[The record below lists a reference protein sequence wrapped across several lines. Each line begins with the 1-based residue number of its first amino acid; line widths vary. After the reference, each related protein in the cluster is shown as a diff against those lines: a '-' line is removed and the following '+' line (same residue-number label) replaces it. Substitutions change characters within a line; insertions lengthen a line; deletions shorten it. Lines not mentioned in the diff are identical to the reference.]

1 MIMASAELKELA
13 KEAGLE
19 GTELSNFL
27 RDERTRQREREKE
40 EREREE
46 KEREH
51 QREREE
57 KERERHREREKAES
71 DALQREA
78 DRRHEIELARLRVE
92 ESVLNRS
99 GQAERNI
106 GSMGSVPKLPSFDEK
121 MDDLD
126 AYLYRFEGYA
136 TMQGWPKERWA
147 SNLSALLKGNAL
159 QVFHRMSLDD
169 SGDYELLKIALLNRY
184 RLTDA
189 DFRNKFRQ
197 AKPQDGES
205 FSQFGIR
212 ITGYLDRW
220 IELSETSLSYEG
232 IRDLLIREQ
241 TLGVGSAE
249 LRVFIEERTPGS
261 FKEMCNIAEQYL
273 KAHGKSFRH
282 WWMSDKHRSE
292 GHETKG
298 LNSENKNRF
307 SNATSKFHGRS
318 GQSRVNGQSNPTAGR
333 ACWICS
339 SVKHYARE
347 CPQNKP
353 DRPMESSKSKV
364 GGNATVLACEE
375 ALLFKGG
382 LKLTTKQGGDLR
394 YFEDKGGKKYQVKEI
409 VALASE
415 QNKGMITALGRVS
428 GRPDTIEVL
437 RDSGCSTMV
446 IREDLC
452 DPRDFTGETR
462 GCVMMDGRVI
472 EVPVVKKKVDTPYYI
487 GEVEGVA
494 MKAPIYDLVI
504 GNVHGARGHED
515 PDTSWEIPTG
525 EEITEHEMSVESQD
539 VGPAITS
546 HEKTGGVVTRLQS
559 KNKPLR
565 PMKVAKT
572 KIVNLTST
580 EFKKLQETDKS
591 LDKLRK
597 RIESDSV
604 ERPRQWGTEVYYIDQ
619 KNGLMYRQFT
629 SPPEKGSVVHKQL
642 VLPHS
647 LRESVLEVAHDSIL
661 GGHLATKKTYDRVTS
676 NFFWPGAYDDVSR
689 YCRHVIYVRGLYPRE
704 DVVRHHWSAMPI
716 NGSVNL
722 LLEKPSEHIDLGVG
736 PYCEISG
743 LTRIL
748 TSRRKRRINMLELRE
763 RLESTCKLAHDELRD
778 KETNT

>member
-1 MIMASAELKELA
+1 MASAELRELLELA
-13 KEAGLE
+13 KDAGLE

-40 EREREE
+40 ERECEE
-46 KEREH
+46 KA
-51 QREREE
+51 
-57 KERERHREREKAES
+57 REREKEERE
-71 DALQREA
+71 REA

-99 GQAERNI
+99 GQAVRNI

-136 TMQGWPKERWA
+136 TMQGWPRERWA

-169 SGDYELLKIALLNRY
+169 SGDYELLKMALLNRY

-318 GQSRVNGQSNPTAGR
+318 GQARVNGQINPTAGR

-353 DRPMESSKSKV
+353 DRPMQSSKSKV

-382 LKLTTKQGGDLR
+382 LKLTTKQDGDLR
-394 YFEDKGGKKYQVKEI
+394 YFEDKGGKKYQVNEI

-452 DPRDFTGETR
+452 DPRDFSGETR

-504 GNVHGARGHED
+504 GNVHGARGQED

-647 LRESVLEVAHDSIL
+647 ARISARSSSRFD
-661 GGHLATKKTYDRVTS
+661 TWRP
-676 NFFWPGAYDDVSR
+676 PGD
-689 YCRHVIYVRGLYPRE
+689 
-704 DVVRHHWSAMPI
+704 
-716 NGSVNL
+716 
-722 LLEKPSEHIDLGVG
+722 
-736 PYCEISG
+736 
-743 LTRIL
+743 
-748 TSRRKRRINMLELRE
+748 
-763 RLESTCKLAHDELRD
+763 
-778 KETNT
+778 